1 MQIHAHKTD
10 SLQDLDGRPR
20 PSFSSRGRKRSPGCK
35 PLIHALGGCHD
46 FLFVDF
52 ISRCLQWDPAH
63 RLRPYDAL
71 QHEWI
76 AQHHKRS
83 EGTKTLS
90 STTASQHAPL
100 VSSQH

>member
-10 SLQDLDGRPR
+10 WLQDLDGRPR
-20 PSFSSRGRKRSPGCK
+20 PSFSSRGRKRRPGCK

-71 QHEWI
+71 HHEWI

-83 EGTKTLS
+83 EGTKTSS
-90 STTASQHAPL
+90 STTAAQHAPL